1 MKRESAPAVA
11 LAALLA
17 VLAMIAPSFFRASNL
32 ADLVVNNLPLLIA
45 AIGMTLVILAGHVD
59 ISIGSQFAICS
70 VAAGELA
77 KAGAPLIV
85 VALGAAL
92 LGALFGAINGFLV
105 ARAKIPSIVV
115 TLATMIMLRNGLQ
128 WATEGRWVRDLSPTF
143 QWLGLGQTR
152 GTLVLVAISVVI
164 FAAFVWGLRN
174 LIAGRQLYATG
185 SNLEGARL
193 VGIRTER
200 VVFSAFVLTGA
211 LTGIAALLNA
221 LRFAEIPGN
230 SGMGLELKA
239 IAAVVVGG
247 AAITGG
253 RGTLWGTLAGVA
265 LLGAIGTA
273 LEFLGVSAAWEK
285 AIQGAVILAAV
296 SASRNA

>member
-1 MKRESAPAVA
+1 V
-11 LAALLA
+11 LALA
-17 VLAMIAPSFFRASNL
+17 VLLAAVAMLAPSFFRGSNL
-32 ADLVVNNLPLLIA
+32 ADLVVNNLPLLVA
-45 AIGMTLVILAGHVD
+45 SVGMTLVILAGHVD

-77 KAGAPLIV
+77 KAGAPLAV
-85 VALGAAL
+85 VALGAGL
-92 LGALFGAINGFLV
+92 LGALFGAINGSLV
-105 ARAKIPSIVV
+105 ARARIPSIVV

-128 WATEGRWVRDLSPTF
+128 WATEGRWVRDLPPTF
-143 QWLGLGQTR
+143 QWFGLGQLR
-152 GTLVLVAISVVI
+152 GAVVLSVISAII
-164 FAAFVWGLRN
+164 FAAFAWGLRN

-193 VGIRTER
+193 AGIRTDR

-211 LTGIAALLNA
+211 LTGVASWLNA
-221 LRFAEIPGN
+221 LRFTEVPGN
-230 SGMGLELKA
+230 NGLGLELEA

-273 LEFLGVSAAWEK
+273 LEFLGVNAAWEK
-285 AIQGAVILAAV
+285 AVQGAIILAAV